1 MPNRVKLGVNIDH
14 VATVRQARGGVVPD
28 IIAAAK
34 VAQAAGAYG
43 ITMHLR
49 EDRRHIQDADMFA
62 VRKYVRF
69 LNMEM
74 AVVPE
79 IIDIALKVMP
89 DACCLVP
96 EKREEL
102 TTEGGLD
109 VIANFEKIKEATAIL
124 QDAGIIVS
132 LFVGPDR
139 RQLDA
144 ARDTGAEYVELH
156 TGEYANT
163 ENAAQQQQLEILR
176 DAAAYAQSIGL
187 KVNAGHG
194 LTYENVGPVAA
205 IPGMQEL
212 NIGHNIIA
220 QSVFAGLEQAVKQ
233 MLDKILEITRVS
245 GEN

>member
-1 MPNRVKLGVNIDH
+1 MPNTVKLGVNIDH
-14 VATVRQARGGVVPD
+14 VATVRQARGGAVPD
-28 IIAAAK
+28 VLEAAK
-34 VAQAAGAYG
+34 IAQAAGAHG

-62 VRKYVRF
+62 VRKYARF

-74 AVVPE
+74 AVAPE
-79 IIDIALKVMP
+79 IIDVALKVMP

-109 VIANFEKIKEATAIL
+109 VIANFEKVKAAAAIL
-124 QDAGIIVS
+124 QAAGIIVS
-132 LFVGPDR
+132 LFVAPDR
-139 RQLDA
+139 AQLDA
-144 ARDTGAEYVELH
+144 SRDTGAEYVELH

-163 ENAAQQQQLEILR
+163 ENAEQQKQLEVLR

-194 LTYENVGPVAA
+194 LTYENVGPVAS
-205 IPGMQEL
+205 IPGVQEL

-220 QSVFAGLEQAVKQ
+220 QSVFWGLEKAVKV
-233 MLDKILEITRVS
+233 MLDKILETTRVS
-245 GEN
+245 GEK